1 METRAIPRR
10 LAFTAGGQQ
19 LINWGI
25 SFYMPGTFAGAIA
38 ADKGWSLPQIYLGLT
53 LAMLMMA
60 AVSPFVARLLAR
72 FGGRLVVTSGTLL
85 IAASCAMMA
94 WRPSLAG
101 WYGAWLLTGWYGA
114 WLLTGIGM
122 RLSLYDALFATVV
135 NLYGQQARKTISHIT
150 LAGGLASALF
160 WPLGEAL
167 LTIMPWQN
175 ALRIYALFG
184 LLSAWLSYQLPRQR
198 LSSPAKSPAS
208 QATAEGDRR
217 NGVRYAIFIALITF
231 ISNGTSTHLPE
242 FISHFGLPVAVG
254 MLWGFGQTG
263 ARLGEVLAGPR
274 VTPLTLTRFTA
285 LAMPLCF
292 LLGLSSTA
300 YAGCAAG
307 FVLGYGAI
315 NGLVTIVK
323 ATLPLALFS
332 AESYACRTGILLIPG
347 QLMAAASPFAY
358 AWLNHRL
365 GIIGGMWVSTGLT
378 LIVAGLALAMVRG
391 AGTVQPGKLSALRT
405 AAAKNGPA
413 EHLPEPQTGNSQ
425 GNLTLPDNLLGRR
438 D

>member
-1 METRAIPRR
+1 MEINAIPRR

-101 WYGAWLLTGWYGA
+101 WYGAWLLTG
-114 WLLTGIGM
+114 IGM
-122 RLSLYDALFATVV
+122 RLSLYDALFAAVV

-198 LSSPAKSPAS
+198 LSSAAKSPAS
-208 QATAEGDRR
+208 PATAEGDRR
-217 NGVRYAIFIALITF
+217 NGARYAIFIALITF

-263 ARLGEVLAGPR
+263 ARGEVLAGPR
-274 VTPLTLTRFTA
+274 VTSLTLTRFTA

-292 LLGLSSTA
+292 LLGLSSTTF
-300 YAGCAAG
+300 AGCAAG

-332 AESYACRTGILLIPG
+332 AESYASRTGLLLIPG
-347 QLMAAASPFAY
+347 QLMAAVSPFAY

-378 LIVAGLALAMVRG
+378 LIVAGLALAMVRE
-391 AGTVQPGKLSALRT
+391 AGKAQDERNVEYP
-405 AAAKNGPA
+405 AAAVDQPIAKNNLA
-413 EHLPEPQTGNSQ
+413 EE
-425 GNLTLPDNLLGRR
+425 
-438 D
+438 

>member
-1 METRAIPRR
+1 MGTPAIPRR
-10 LAFTAGGQQ
+10 LAFTAGAQQ

-38 ADKGWSLPQIYLGLT
+38 ADKGWSSPQIYLGLT
-53 LAMLMMA
+53 LAMLIMA
-60 AVSPFVARLLAR
+60 AVSPLVARLLAR

-94 WRPSLAG
+94 WSPSLVG
-101 WYGAWLLTGWYGA
+101 WYGAWLLTGV
-114 WLLTGIGM
+114 GM
-122 RLSLYDALFATVV
+122 RLSLYDALFAAVV
-135 NLYGQQARKTISHIT
+135 NLYGQQARKTISQIT

-167 LTIMPWQN
+167 LTVMSWQD
-175 ALRIYALFG
+175 ALRVYALFG

-198 LSSPAKSPAS
+198 LSSAAKSPAS
-208 QATAEGDRR
+208 PATAEGDRR
-217 NGVRYAIFIALITF
+217 NGARYAIFIALITF

-274 VTPLTLTRFTA
+274 VTSLTLTRFTA

-292 LLGLSSTA
+292 LLGLSSTTF
-300 YAGCAAG
+300 AGCAAG

-332 AESYACRTGILLIPG
+332 AESYASRTGLLLIPG
-347 QLMAAASPFAY
+347 QLMAAVSPFAY

-378 LIVAGLALAMVRG
+378 LIVAGLALAMVRE
-391 AGTVQPGKLSALRT
+391 AGKAQDERNVEYP
-405 AAAKNGPA
+405 AAAVDQPIAKNNLA
-413 EHLPEPQTGNSQ
+413 EE
-425 GNLTLPDNLLGRR
+425 
-438 D
+438 

>member
-1 METRAIPRR
+1 MEINAIPRR

-101 WYGAWLLTGWYGA
+101 WYGAWLLTG
-114 WLLTGIGM
+114 M
-122 RLSLYDALFATVV
+122 RLSLYDALFAAVV

-198 LSSPAKSPAS
+198 LSSAAKSPAS
-208 QATAEGDRR
+208 PATAEGDRR
-217 NGVRYAIFIALITF
+217 NGARYAIFIALITF

-274 VTPLTLTRFTA
+274 VTSLTLTRFTA

-292 LLGLSSTA
+292 LLGLSSTTF
-300 YAGCAAG
+300 AGCAAG

-332 AESYACRTGILLIPG
+332 AESYASRTGLLLIPG
-347 QLMAAASPFAY
+347 QLMAAVSPFAY

-378 LIVAGLALAMVRG
+378 LIVAGLALAMVRE
-391 AGTVQPGKLSALRT
+391 AGKAQDERNVEYP
-405 AAAKNGPA
+405 AAAVDQPIAKNNLA
-413 EHLPEPQTGNSQ
+413 EE
-425 GNLTLPDNLLGRR
+425 
-438 D
+438 

>member
-1 METRAIPRR
+1 MGTPAIPRR
-10 LAFTAGGQQ
+10 LAFTAGAQQ

-38 ADKGWSLPQIYLGLT
+38 ADKGWSSPQIYLGLT
-53 LAMLMMA
+53 LAMLIMA
-60 AVSPFVARLLAR
+60 AVSPLVASLLAR

-101 WYGAWLLTGWYGA
+101 WYGAWLLTG
-114 WLLTGIGM
+114 IGM
-122 RLSLYDALFATVV
+122 RLSLYDALFAAVV

-184 LLSAWLSYQLPRQR
+184 LLSAWLSYQLPSQR
-198 LSSPAKSPAS
+198 LSSAAKSPAS
-208 QATAEGDRR
+208 PATAEGDRR
-217 NGVRYAIFIALITF
+217 NGARYAIFIALITF

-274 VTPLTLTRFTA
+274 VTSLTLTRFTA

-292 LLGLSSTA
+292 LLGLSSTTF
-300 YAGCAAG
+300 AGCAAG

-332 AESYACRTGILLIPG
+332 AESYASRTGLLLIPG
-347 QLMAAASPFAY
+347 QLMAAVSPFAY

-378 LIVAGLALAMVRG
+378 LIVAGLALAMVRE
-391 AGTVQPGKLSALRT
+391 AGKAQDERNVEYP
-405 AAAKNGPA
+405 AAAVDQPIAKNNLA
-413 EHLPEPQTGNSQ
+413 EE
-425 GNLTLPDNLLGRR
+425 
-438 D
+438 

>member
-1 METRAIPRR
+1 
-10 LAFTAGGQQ
+10 
-19 LINWGI
+19 
-25 SFYMPGTFAGAIA
+25 
-38 ADKGWSLPQIYLGLT
+38 LPQIYLGLT

-101 WYGAWLLTGWYGA
+101 WYGAWLLTD
-114 WLLTGIGM
+114 IGM
-122 RLSLYDALFATVV
+122 RLSLYDALFAAVV

-160 WPLGEAL
+160 WPLGEVL

-175 ALRIYALFG
+175 ALRIYALLG
-184 LLSAWLSYQLPRQR
+184 LLSACLSYQLPRQR

-217 NGVRYAIFIALITF
+217 NGARYAIFIALITF

-254 MLWGFGQTG
+254 MLWDS
-263 ARLGEVLAGPR
+263 ARPAPGWGSAGRSPGHPTHADAFYR
-274 VTPLTLTRFTA
+274 ARHA
-285 LAMPLCF
+285 
-292 LLGLSSTA
+292 
-300 YAGCAAG
+300 
-307 FVLGYGAI
+307 
-315 NGLVTIVK
+315 
-323 ATLPLALFS
+323 ALFS
-332 AESYACRTGILLIPG
+332 PWIEQHGLCR
-347 QLMAAASPFAY
+347 MRS
-358 AWLNHRL
+358 R
-365 GIIGGMWVSTGLT
+365 VC
-378 LIVAGLALAMVRG
+378 AGLW
-391 AGTVQPGKLSALRT
+391 
-405 AAAKNGPA
+405 
-413 EHLPEPQTGNSQ
+413 
-425 GNLTLPDNLLGRR
+425 R

>member
-1 METRAIPRR
+1 MEINAIPRR

-101 WYGAWLLTGWYGA
+101 
-114 WLLTGIGM
+114 
-122 RLSLYDALFATVV
+122 
-135 NLYGQQARKTISHIT
+135 LYGQQARKTISHIT

-175 ALRIYALFG
+175 ALRIYALFA

-198 LSSPAKSPAS
+198 LNSAAKSPAS
-208 QATAEGDRR
+208 PATAEGDRR
-217 NGVRYAIFIALITF
+217 NGARYAIFIALITF

-274 VTPLTLTRFTA
+274 VTSLTLTRFTA

-292 LLGLSSTA
+292 LLGLSSTTF
-300 YAGCAAG
+300 AGCAAG

-332 AESYACRTGILLIPG
+332 AESYASRTGLLLIPG
-347 QLMAAASPFAY
+347 QLMAAVSPFAY

-378 LIVAGLALAMVRG
+378 LIVAGLALAIVRE
-391 AGTVQPGKLSALRT
+391 AGKAQDERNVEYP
-405 AAAKNGPA
+405 AAAVDQPIAKNNLA
-413 EHLPEPQTGNSQ
+413 EE
-425 GNLTLPDNLLGRR
+425 
-438 D
+438 

>member
-1 METRAIPRR
+1 MEINAIPRR

-101 WYGAWLLTGWYGA
+101 WYGAWLLTG
-114 WLLTGIGM
+114 IGM
-122 RLSLYDALFATVV
+122 RLSLYDALFAAVV

-198 LSSPAKSPAS
+198 LSSAAKSPAS
-208 QATAEGDRR
+208 PATAEGDRR
-217 NGVRYAIFIALITF
+217 NGARYAI
-231 ISNGTSTHLPE
+231 
-242 FISHFGLPVAVG
+242 
-254 MLWGFGQTG
+254 
-263 ARLGEVLAGPR
+263 
-274 VTPLTLTRFTA
+274 
-285 LAMPLCF
+285 
-292 LLGLSSTA
+292 LL
-300 YAGCAAG
+300 
-307 FVLGYGAI
+307 
-315 NGLVTIVK
+315 
-323 ATLPLALFS
+323 
-332 AESYACRTGILLIPG
+332 R
-347 QLMAAASPFAY
+347 
-358 AWLNHRL
+358 
-365 GIIGGMWVSTGLT
+365 
-378 LIVAGLALAMVRG
+378 
-391 AGTVQPGKLSALRT
+391 
-405 AAAKNGPA
+405 
-413 EHLPEPQTGNSQ
+413 
-425 GNLTLPDNLLGRR
+425 
-438 D
+438 

>member
-1 METRAIPRR
+1 MEINAIPRR

-101 WYGAWLLTGWYGA
+101 WYGAWLLTG
-114 WLLTGIGM
+114 IGM
-122 RLSLYDALFATVV
+122 RLSLYDALFAAVV

-175 ALRIYALFG
+175 ALRIYALFA

-198 LSSPAKSPAS
+198 LNSAAKSPAS
-208 QATAEGDRR
+208 PATAEGDRR
-217 NGVRYAIFIALITF
+217 NGARYAIFIALITF

-263 ARLGEVLAGPR
+263 ARLGKCWPVP
-274 VTPLTLTRFTA
+274 VTSLTLTRFTA

-292 LLGLSSTA
+292 LLGLSSTTF
-300 YAGCAAG
+300 AGCAAG

-332 AESYACRTGILLIPG
+332 AESYASRTGLLLIPG
-347 QLMAAASPFAY
+347 QLMAAVSPFAY

-378 LIVAGLALAMVRG
+378 LIVAGLALAIVRE
-391 AGTVQPGKLSALRT
+391 AGKAQDERNVEYP
-405 AAAKNGPA
+405 AAAVDQPIAK
-413 EHLPEPQTGNSQ
+413 T
-425 GNLTLPDNLLGRR
+425 TLLKSKRGSLRP
-438 D
+438 

>member
-1 METRAIPRR
+1 MEINAIPRR

-101 WYGAWLLTGWYGA
+101 WYGAWLLTG
-114 WLLTGIGM
+114 IGM
-122 RLSLYDALFATVV
+122 RLSLYDALFAAVV

-198 LSSPAKSPAS
+198 LSSAAKSPAS
-208 QATAEGDRR
+208 PATAEGDRR
-217 NGVRYAIFIALITF
+217 NGARYAIFIALITF

-254 MLWGFGQTG
+254 VLWGFGQT
-263 ARLGEVLAGPR
+263 APAGGSAGRSR
-274 VTPLTLTRFTA
+274 VTSLTLTRFTA

-292 LLGLSSTA
+292 LLGLSSTTF
-300 YAGCAAG
+300 AGCAAG

-332 AESYACRTGILLIPG
+332 AESYASRTGLLLIPG
-347 QLMAAASPFAY
+347 QLMAAVSPFAY

-378 LIVAGLALAMVRG
+378 LIVAGLALAIVRE
-391 AGTVQPGKLSALRT
+391 AGKAQDERNVEYP
-405 AAAKNGPA
+405 AAAVDQPIAKNNLA
-413 EHLPEPQTGNSQ
+413 EE
-425 GNLTLPDNLLGRR
+425 
-438 D
+438 

>member
-1 METRAIPRR
+1 MEINAIPRR

-101 WYGAWLLTGWYGA
+101 WYGAWLLTG
-114 WLLTGIGM
+114 IGM
-122 RLSLYDALFATVV
+122 LSLYDALFAVVV

-175 ALRIYALFG
+175 ALRIYALFA

-198 LSSPAKSPAS
+198 LNSAAKSPAS
-208 QATAEGDRR
+208 PATAEGDRR
-217 NGVRYAIFIALITF
+217 NGARYAIFIALITF

-274 VTPLTLTRFTA
+274 VTSLTLTRFTA

-292 LLGLSSTA
+292 LLGLSSTTF
-300 YAGCAAG
+300 AGCAAG

-332 AESYACRTGILLIPG
+332 AESYASRTGLLLIPG
-347 QLMAAASPFAY
+347 QLMAAVSPFAY

-378 LIVAGLALAMVRG
+378 LIVAGLALAIVRE
-391 AGTVQPGKLSALRT
+391 AGKAQDERNVEYP
-405 AAAKNGPA
+405 AAAVDQPIAKNNLA
-413 EHLPEPQTGNSQ
+413 EE
-425 GNLTLPDNLLGRR
+425 
-438 D
+438 

>member
-1 METRAIPRR
+1 MGTPAIPRR
-10 LAFTAGGQQ
+10 LAFTAGAQQ

-38 ADKGWSLPQIYLGLT
+38 ADKGWSSPQIYLGLT
-53 LAMLMMA
+53 LAMLIMA
-60 AVSPFVARLLAR
+60 AVSPLVASLLAR

-94 WRPSLAG
+94 WSPSLVG
-101 WYGAWLLTGWYGA
+101 WYGAWLLTGV
-114 WLLTGIGM
+114 GM
-122 RLSLYDALFATVV
+122 RLSLYDALFAAVV
-135 NLYGQQARKTISHIT
+135 NLYGQQARKTISQIT

-167 LTIMPWQN
+167 LTVMSWQD
-175 ALRIYALFG
+175 ALRVYALFG

-198 LSSPAKSPAS
+198 LGSSTKAKAP
-208 QATAEGDRR
+208 TADGNRR
-217 NGVRYAIFIALITF
+217 NGIRYALFIALITF
-231 ISNGTSTHLPE
+231 ISTGTSTHLPE

-274 VTPLTLTRFTA
+274 VTSLTLTRFTA

-292 LLGLSSTA
+292 LLGLSSTTF
-300 YAGCAAG
+300 AGCAAG

-378 LIVAGLALAMVRG
+378 LIVAGLALAMVRE
-391 AGTVQPGKLSALRT
+391 AGKAQDERNVEYP
-405 AAAKNGPA
+405 AAAVDQPIAKNNLA
-413 EHLPEPQTGNSQ
+413 EE
-425 GNLTLPDNLLGRR
+425 
-438 D
+438 

>member
-1 METRAIPRR
+1 MEINAIPRR

-19 LINWGI
+19 LINWG
-25 SFYMPGTFAGAIA
+25 SLLYARHLCRAIA

-101 WYGAWLLTGWYGA
+101 WYSA

-122 RLSLYDALFATVV
+122 RLSLYDALFAAVV

-198 LSSPAKSPAS
+198 LSSAAKSPAS
-208 QATAEGDRR
+208 PATAEGDRR
-217 NGVRYAIFIALITF
+217 NGARYAIFIALITF

-263 ARLGEVLAGPR
+263 ARLGKCWPV
-274 VTPLTLTRFTA
+274 
-285 LAMPLCF
+285 
-292 LLGLSSTA
+292 
-300 YAGCAAG
+300 
-307 FVLGYGAI
+307 
-315 NGLVTIVK
+315 
-323 ATLPLALFS
+323 
-332 AESYACRTGILLIPG
+332 PG
-347 QLMAAASPFAY
+347 SP
-358 AWLNHRL
+358 HSR
-365 GIIGGMWVSTGLT
+365 
-378 LIVAGLALAMVRG
+378 
-391 AGTVQPGKLSALRT
+391 
-405 AAAKNGPA
+405 
-413 EHLPEPQTGNSQ
+413 
-425 GNLTLPDNLLGRR
+425 
-438 D
+438 

>member
-1 METRAIPRR
+1 MEINAIPRR

-25 SFYMPGTFAGAIA
+25 SFYMPGTFAGTIA

-85 IAASCAMMA
+85 IAASCAMMS
-94 WRPSLAG
+94 WRPSLA
-101 WYGAWLLTGWYGA
+101 GWYGA

-122 RLSLYDALFATVV
+122 RLSLYDALFAAVV

-198 LSSPAKSPAS
+198 LSSAAKSPAPP
-208 QATAEGDRR
+208 ATAEGDRR
-217 NGVRYAIFIALITF
+217 NGARYAIFIALITF

-254 MLWGFGQTG
+254 VLWGFGQTG

-274 VTPLTLTRFTA
+274 VTSLTLTRFTA

-292 LLGLSSTA
+292 LLGLSSSTF
-300 YAGCAAG
+300 AGCAAAAG

-332 AESYACRTGILLIPG
+332 AESYASRTGLLLIPG
-347 QLMAAASPFAY
+347 QLMAAVSPFAY

-378 LIVAGLALAMVRG
+378 LIVAGLALAMVRE
-391 AGTVQPGKLSALRT
+391 AGKAQDERNVEYP
-405 AAAKNGPA
+405 AAAVDQPIAKNNLA
-413 EHLPEPQTGNSQ
+413 EE
-425 GNLTLPDNLLGRR
+425 
-438 D
+438 

>member
-1 METRAIPRR
+1 MEINAIPRR

-101 WYGAWLLTGWYGA
+101 WYGAWLLTG
-114 WLLTGIGM
+114 IGM
-122 RLSLYDALFATVV
+122 RLSLYDALFAAVV

-198 LSSPAKSPAS
+198 LNSAAKSPAS
-208 QATAEGDRR
+208 PATAEGDRR
-217 NGVRYAIFIALITF
+217 NGARYAIFIALITF
-231 ISNGTSTHLPE
+231 ISNGTSTICRSL
-242 FISHFGLPVAVG
+242 SALWSAGCRRYAVG
-254 MLWGFGQTG
+254 IRPDRRPAGGSAGRSPGHLTHANAFYC
-263 ARLGEVLAGPR
+263 ARHA
-274 VTPLTLTRFTA
+274 
-285 LAMPLCF
+285 
-292 LLGLSSTA
+292 
-300 YAGCAAG
+300 
-307 FVLGYGAI
+307 
-315 NGLVTIVK
+315 
-323 ATLPLALFS
+323 ALFS
-332 AESYACRTGILLIPG
+332 PWIEQHDLCR
-347 QLMAAASPFAY
+347 MRS
-358 AWLNHRL
+358 R
-365 GIIGGMWVSTGLT
+365 VC
-378 LIVAGLALAMVRG
+378 AGLW
-391 AGTVQPGKLSALRT
+391 
-405 AAAKNGPA
+405 
-413 EHLPEPQTGNSQ
+413 
-425 GNLTLPDNLLGRR
+425 R

>member
-1 METRAIPRR
+1 MGTPAIPRR
-10 LAFTAGGQQ
+10 LAFTAGAQQ

-38 ADKGWSLPQIYLGLT
+38 ADKGWSSPQIYLGLT
-53 LAMLMMA
+53 LAMLIMA
-60 AVSPFVARLLAR
+60 AVSPLVASLLAR

-94 WRPSLAG
+94 WSPSLVG
-101 WYGAWLLTGWYGA
+101 WYGAWLLTGV
-114 WLLTGIGM
+114 GM
-122 RLSLYDALFATVV
+122 RLSLYDALFAAVV
-135 NLYGQQARKTISHIT
+135 NLYGQQARKTISQIT

-167 LTIMPWQN
+167 LTVMSWQD
-175 ALRIYALFG
+175 ALRVYALFG

-198 LSSPAKSPAS
+198 LGSSTKAKAP
-208 QATAEGDRR
+208 TADGNRR
-217 NGVRYAIFIALITF
+217 NGIRYALFIALITF
-231 ISNGTSTHLPE
+231 ISTGTSTRLPE
-242 FISHFGLPVAVG
+242 FISHFGLPVAIG

-263 ARLGEVLAGPR
+263 ARLGEVLAGR
-274 VTPLTLTRFTA
+274 RITPLALTRFTA

-292 LLGLSSTA
+292 LLGVSSTA

-332 AESYACRTGILLIPG
+332 AESYASRTGLLLIPG
-347 QLMAAASPFAY
+347 QLMAAAAPFIY

-365 GIIGGMWVSTGLT
+365 GIVGGMWISTGLT
-378 LIVAGLALAMVRG
+378 LIVAGLALAMARSVGKTEPDKRPALCPG
-391 AGTVQPGKLSALRT
+391 AKR
-405 AAAKNGPA
+405 GPA
-413 EHLPEPQTGNSQ
+413 EHLPEP
-425 GNLTLPDNLLGRR
+425 
-438 D
+438 

>member
-1 METRAIPRR
+1 MEINAIPRR

-101 WYGAWLLTGWYGA
+101 WYGAWLLTG
-114 WLLTGIGM
+114 IGM
-122 RLSLYDALFATVV
+122 RLSLYDALFAAVV

-167 LTIMPWQN
+167 LTIMPCQN

-198 LSSPAKSPAS
+198 LNSAAKSPAS
-208 QATAEGDRR
+208 PATAEGDRR
-217 NGVRYAIFIALITF
+217 NGARYAIFIALITF

-274 VTPLTLTRFTA
+274 VTSLTLTRFTA

-292 LLGLSSTA
+292 LLGLSSTT

-307 FVLGYGAI
+307 FVLGYGA
-315 NGLVTIVK
+315 V
-323 ATLPLALFS
+323 
-332 AESYACRTGILLIPG
+332 
-347 QLMAAASPFAY
+347 
-358 AWLNHRL
+358 
-365 GIIGGMWVSTGLT
+365 
-378 LIVAGLALAMVRG
+378 
-391 AGTVQPGKLSALRT
+391 
-405 AAAKNGPA
+405 
-413 EHLPEPQTGNSQ
+413 
-425 GNLTLPDNLLGRR
+425 
-438 D
+438 